1 MLKRFLLVLMLC
13 FMLVMLPALALAQ
26 IEPLPQPI
34 IDAAFTALTAQTGQP
49 ASAETITR
57 MDYFPQEFPD
67 ASLGCAQEGQSY
79 AQVITPGYQVLLTF
93 QGVIYDYRVAQ
104 DASNI
109 VLCLTIPDRDSD
121 TIDDSFD
128 ACPDEAGDPNTLGCP
143 LVTTTVLPANLTPIT
158 SANAASVS
166 ALNRLT
172 VVAPRIAFSAAGD
185 GTIGVGAYDQ
195 VLLYNTSATDLTPT
209 AQIDIQVQG
218 NKIALFNT
226 AAGETRLAVSAL
238 AAGDNT
244 FFVQVFGGN
253 PLTTQQVLA
262 VGQSTLNSFAFNP
275 SGTLLATSHGSAQ
288 LATPDNTVKLWD
300 VANAGT
306 EAVPPVA
313 TLPHDSQVNMVT
325 FSPTGNLLASTTGN
339 GTVYLWDVSNPAAAT
354 APLATLPANTNA
366 FFILTGLS
374 FSPDGSLLAVGGDN
388 GQVRVYDVASQTE
401 RYIVQAVPA
410 DVENGIVTA
419 VAFSPD
425 GSVLAAGGGVPFMES
440 PSPQASAVTL
450 WDAASGAQLA
460 TLTNHTALVLDL
472 AFSTDG
478 RLLASGGDTSVWFWG
493 IPG

>member
-1 MLKRFLLVLMLC
+1 MLKRFLPLTLC
-13 FMLVMLPALALAQ
+13 LLLLIALPTIALAQ
-26 IEPLPQPI
+26 LEPLPQPVM
-34 IDAAFTALTAQTGQP
+34 DATFAALTAQTGQSV
-49 ASAETITR
+49 SAETVSR

-67 ASLGCAQEGQSY
+67 ASLGCAQEGEMY
-79 AQVITPGYQVLLTF
+79 AQVITPGYQVLVTF

-104 DASNI
+104 DASNV

-158 SANAASVS
+158 AANAASVT

-195 VLLYNTSATDLTPT
+195 VLLYNTSATDLSPT

-218 NKIALFNT
+218 NKIALFNAT
-226 AAGETRLAVSAL
+226 TGETRLAVSAL
-238 AAGDNT
+238 AAADST

-253 PLTTQQVLA
+253 PLTTLQVLA

-275 SGTLLATSHGSAQ
+275 NGMLLATSHGSAQ
-288 LATPDNTVKLWD
+288 ATTPDNTVKLWD
-300 VANAGT
+300 VATAGT

-313 TLPHDSQVNMVT
+313 TLAHDSQVNMVV
-325 FSPTGNLLASTTGN
+325 FSPAGNLLASTTGS
-339 GTVYLWDVSNPAAAT
+339 GMVYLWDVSNPAAAA

-366 FFILTGLS
+366 FFILTGLA
-374 FSPDGSLLAVGGDN
+374 FSPDGSLLAVGGDD
-388 GQVRVYDVASQTE
+388 GQVRVYDVASRTE
-401 RYIVQAVPA
+401 RYVVQAVPA

-425 GSVLAAGGGVPFMES
+425 GSLLAAGGGVPFMES

-450 WDAASGAQLA
+450 WDAASGTPVAS
-460 TLTNHTALVLDL
+460 LTNHTALVLDL

-493 IPG
+493 IAG